1 MYYVG
6 VDLHKERSWF
16 YVMDELGNKVDSK
29 SISNRPDELKNY
41 LSSISRPFS
50 LAVEAT
56 YNCYFFMDIAM
67 MYTEKA
73 YLANSYELKAFA
85 KRHKKTDKIDAR
97 LIADILRK
105 GYLPMVVMPDGE
117 TRKLRAILRYRINLV
132 HDRSQNIHR
141 LKSFLDKL
149 GEDSRGDFTTYKCLN
164 TLDYSHL
171 PQEYQKIVSGYVERI
186 IDLTGKIYDIEKFIK
201 EQASK
206 DRDIV
211 NLISVPGLDY
221 FSAALI
227 KSEIIDVNRFPSFER
242 LCAYAGLAPKVSQ
255 SANRLNRG
263 PLNTNRRKYLQW
275 ILLETVWHFIRK
287 QPDKLFKHQII
298 AKRKNENTAK
308 VSIARDMLKVIYHI
322 LKEKRPFYYKEQIR
336 SVAVPAFHGV

>member
-1 MYYVG
+1 MKVKEVTAMNYVG
-6 VDLHKERSWF
+6 VDLHKEQSWF
-16 YVMDELGNKVDSK
+16 YVMNEAGTKLASK
-29 SISNRPDELKNY
+29 SIANRPDELKRY
-41 LSSISRPFS
+41 LSGITQPFS
-50 LAVEAT
+50 LVVEAT
-56 YNCYFFMDIAM
+56 YNSYFFMDLALL
-67 MYTEKA
+67 YTDRA
-73 YLANSYELKAFA
+73 YLADSYELKAFA
-85 KRHKKTDKIDAR
+85 KRHKKTDKIDAK

-105 GYLPMVVMPDGE
+105 GYLPTVVMPDEE
-117 TRKLRAILRYRINLV
+117 TRKIRAILRYRINLV

-149 GEDSRGDFTTYKCLN
+149 GQDSSGDFTTYKCLN
-164 TLDYSHL
+164 TLDYSCL

-186 IDLTGKIYDIEKFIK
+186 TDLTGKIYDIEKFIK

-206 DRDIV
+206 DQDIV

-227 KSEIIDVNRFPSFER
+227 KSEIIDVDRFPCFER

-287 QPDKLFKHQII
+287 QPD
-298 AKRKNENTAK
+298 
-308 VSIARDMLKVIYHI
+308 
-322 LKEKRPFYYKEQIR
+322 
-336 SVAVPAFHGV
+336 